1 MPITVRLAELYDKRA
16 AAAAEV
22 RMIMAEGNSVSDE
35 IKAQR
40 KKLAGKTPKEKL
52 LYFWEY
58 YRIPAL
64 VIILVIAFAGNLIY
78 TIATAKDSVL
88 SALFINGYSEM
99 DTEAFMNGF
108 NEYAGIDTKEYTTS
122 LEMNFTIQ
130 EEAMDQYTMANVQ
143 KLMALVAAKEIDVI
157 MADTKTF
164 TNYADPGYFSNL
176 NEVLPKELV
185 DKYQDRFFYYDVPDD
200 EQGEIPIG
208 IQLADAPGVVR
219 TQAYAVTNDA
229 LFGIVAN
236 SEHVDNAVK
245 FLEYLDME

>member
-1 MPITVRLAELYDKRA
+1 
-16 AAAAEV
+16 
-22 RMIMAEGNSVSDE
+22 MAEGNSVSDE

-58 YRIPAL
+58 DRIPAL
-64 VIILVIAFAGNLIY
+64 VTILGIAVAGNLIY

-185 DKYQDRFFYYDVPDD
+185 FYYDVPDD

-229 LFGIVAN
+229 LFGIVVN

>member
-1 MPITVRLAELYDKRA
+1 
-16 AAAAEV
+16 
-22 RMIMAEGNSVSDE
+22 MADGNSVSDE

-143 KLMALVAAKEIDVI
+143 KLMALVAAKEIDV
-157 MADTKTF
+157 
-164 TNYADPGYFSNL
+164 YGG
-176 NEVLPKELV
+176 
-185 DKYQDRFFYYDVPDD
+185 YQDLY
-200 EQGEIPIG
+200 QLCGSG
-208 IQLADAPGVVR
+208 IFLQ
-219 TQAYAVTNDA
+219 
-229 LFGIVAN
+229 
-236 SEHVDNAVK
+236 SE
-245 FLEYLDME
+245 